1 VTRETRTTG
10 FVTALPGALF
20 SSWDNCRQLDC
31 HHPRRILEGVRS
43 NVARAVERRRA
54 EQMAT
59 LTAAERVA
67 LVLRLAREGLA
78 VYMTTHQADRRTAT
92 RHIKATRRLGR
103 RYSASAAAD
112 EH

>member
-1 VTRETRTTG
+1 VSE
-10 FVTALPGALF
+10 
-20 SSWDNCRQLDC
+20 WQLDC
-31 HHPRRILEGVRS
+31 HHPRPILDGVRS
-43 NVARAVERRRA
+43 NVARAVARRRA

-59 LTAAERVA
+59 LTPAERVA
-67 LVLRLAREGLA
+67 LVLRLAREGIA